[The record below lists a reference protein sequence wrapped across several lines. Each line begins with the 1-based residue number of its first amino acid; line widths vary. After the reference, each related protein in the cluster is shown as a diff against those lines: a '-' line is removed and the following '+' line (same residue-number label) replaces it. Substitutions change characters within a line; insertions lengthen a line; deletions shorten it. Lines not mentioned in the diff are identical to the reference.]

1 MNTDINILTTRD
13 LQIGYEKPLCKS
25 LNLNLKCGNLTCL
38 IGPNGAGKSTLLR
51 TLANLQPPISGQIFI
66 SDVSIQSISKSELT
80 RSLSI
85 VLTDKMAAGGL
96 TVYELAAM
104 GRHPYTNFFG
114 RITDDD
120 KNIIDKSLEK
130 VGVMYKKESY
140 VSELSDG
147 ERQKVMIAK
156 ALAQQTPILILDEPT
171 AFLDAAA
178 RIEIMQLLHKLAN
191 EQNKAILVS
200 THEVDLAMQIADNLW
215 LMNKSKFYSGSSDE
229 IIENGFI
236 DELFQNDNVK
246 FDSVQRRFV
255 IA

>member
-1 MNTDINILTTRD
+1 LNTDINILTTRD

-120 KNIIDKSLEK
+120 KNIIDKSLEQ
-130 VGVMYKKESY
+130 VGVMCKKESY

-156 ALAQQTPILILDEPT
+156 ALAQQTPILILGFSPKVYISYGLT
-171 AFLDAAA
+171 FSHIPSSQIYFCCFLSN
-178 RIEIMQLLHKLAN
+178 KLAHKVGN
-191 EQNKAILVS
+191 FSLLI
-200 THEVDLAMQIADNLW
+200 
-215 LMNKSKFYSGSSDE
+215 
-229 IIENGFI
+229 
-236 DELFQNDNVK
+236 
-246 FDSVQRRFV
+246 
-255 IA
+255 